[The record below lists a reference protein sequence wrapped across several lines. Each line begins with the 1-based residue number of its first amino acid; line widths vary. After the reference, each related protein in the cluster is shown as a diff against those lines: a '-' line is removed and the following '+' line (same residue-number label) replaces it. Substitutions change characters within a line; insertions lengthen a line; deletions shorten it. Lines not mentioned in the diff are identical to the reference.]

1 MRLLCDHCGEE
12 VVDIALPGLVG
23 MVSWAL
29 AELLG
34 GVLVLCPHCKEK
46 LSEKLSEV
54 LK

>member
-12 VVDIALPGLVG
+12 VVDITLPGLVG

-34 GVLVLCPHCKEK
+34 GVLVLCPLCKEK